1 MVLYYCK
8 FCTYTI
14 NKKSSII
21 IHLNRKNKCSPY
33 NDLVEGS
40 EIILGKH
47 YDYIDDKK
55 NKNFEM
61 TIDNRFK
68 CINCGRS
75 YKNKNSFYTHS
86 KACRQN
92 KEEIEVKKKEDDII
106 QNTNCNNTIN
116 TTTNTINS
124 NNTNCNNNTINIQNN
139 VSFNL
144 LHYGKENLSYINKRS
159 IEELIKEYRKFN
171 DDADIIK
178 NFTNL
183 VHFNEEHPENHNI
196 RVLTSTD
203 DKGLLLKI
211 FMPPCAKAPNPTDG
225 VWVVLN
231 HKDLAERMAGEKI
244 DQLDQHSTNCKLSM
258 VHHELLNEYLDKFS
272 FMRTKSLED
281 TLEHLFLSKTKVEE
295 RKPLRKLRRSN
306 PYICSNKP
314 NIEDMPDKEI

>member
-8 FCTYTI
+8 FCIYTI

-33 NDLVEGS
+33 NDLVDGS

-61 TIDNRFK
+61 TIDNKYK
-68 CINCGRS
+68 CIYCSRI

-86 KACRQN
+86 KVCREN
-92 KEEIEVKKKEDDII
+92 KEEIEENENDRIK
-106 QNTNCNNTIN
+106 NANSNNI
-116 TTTNTINS
+116 INS
-124 NNTNCNNNTINIQNN
+124 NNTNSNNTNSNNTINIQNN

-159 IEELIKEYRKFN
+159 LEELIKEYRKFEN
-171 DDADIIK
+171 DADIIK

-183 VHFNEEHPENHNI
+183 VHFNEEHPENQNI
-196 RVLTSTD
+196 RVLTSSD
-203 DKGLLLKI
+203 KKGLLLKI
-211 FMPPCAKAPNPTDG
+211 FMPPCAKTHNPTDG

-244 DQLDQHSTNCKLSM
+244 DKLDEHSTRCKLSM

-272 FMRTKSLED
+272 HMRTKSLEN

-295 RKPLRKLRRSN
+295 RKPLRKARRSI
-306 PYICSNKP
+306 PYICSNKG
-314 NIEDMPDKEI
+314 NTEEMGDKEI